1 MRQCLAGRWNHKT
14 ILNAD
19 KNVLEAL
26 IKIKER
32 TYARHFG
39 QWQVIA
45 VSDLRKE
52 EHWISE
58 LSDATLLCIANIY
71 QCTAKVYTSIID
83 MPIIN
88 VVPSIKVITK
98 NQHSELEYALLA
110 EPGFEHYDA
119 CTHVAAYSTPVKNR
133 PTQQEHSLNDL
144 EHPSPRKQ
152 AHYTS
157 PGKKKV
163 TRKKL
168 LSPETWKKNIRRKAH
183 QSGKEYT
190 NTKGETVPGRQ
201 VKPQDYSKCR

>member
-1 MRQCLAGRWNHKT
+1 MLRQEVCNH
-14 ILNAD
+14 LMAY
-19 KNVLEAL
+19 
-26 IKIKER
+26 KEEYIDFIGDN
-32 TYARHFG
+32 TLTKQQQSELFEHE
-39 QWQVIA
+39 

-71 QCTAKVYTSIID
+71 QCIAKVYTSIID

-88 VVPSIKVITK
+88 LVHSIKVITK
-98 NQHSELEYALLA
+98 NQHSKLEYALLA

-133 PTQQEHSLNDL
+133 PTQQERSLNDL
-144 EHPSPRKQ
+144 EHSSPRKQ

-183 QSGKEYT
+183 
-190 NTKGETVPGRQ
+190 
-201 VKPQDYSKCR
+201 